1 MQERDSSEKDSNN
14 NTPYAV
20 GVNSMAYRLWDRER
34 NKNNRGIKMKA
45 YEAMKLSSVNAAN
58 VMTDFCMAIVSE
70 MAEEKIP
77 EELRE
82 ALRAKIAMIASITLN
97 SEVEEMKA

>member
-1 MQERDSSEKDSNN
+1 MQERNSSEKDSNN

-20 GVNSMAYRLWDRER
+20 GVNSMVHRLWDRER
-34 NKNNRGIKMKA
+34 NNNNRGIKMKA

>member
-1 MQERDSSEKDSNN
+1 M
-14 NTPYAV
+14 T
-20 GVNSMAYRLWDRER
+20 
-34 NKNNRGIKMKA
+34 A
-45 YEAMKLSSVNAAN
+45 YEAMKLSSVNAVG
-58 VMTDFCMAIVSE
+58 VMTSFCMAIIGE
-70 MAEEKIP
+70 ITEEKIS